1 MVHQIPFY
9 HLAQDIRSYNI
20 KINQVTNLIFPDIFE
35 KYKKK
40 NCLSSNP
47 PKKKTFLTLFKTNQI

>member
-20 KINQVTNLIFPDIFE
+20 KINQVTSLIFPDMFE
-35 KYKKK
+35 KYFLKKLLIK
-40 NCLSSNP
+40 
-47 PKKKTFLTLFKTNQI
+47 

>member
-1 MVHQIPFY
+1 MIFFGEIQGMVHQIPFY

-20 KINQVTNLIFPDIFE
+20 KINQVTSLIFPDIFE

-40 NCLSSNP
+40 KLL
-47 PKKKTFLTLFKTNQI
+47 K

>member
-9 HLAQDIRSYNI
+9 HLAQDISYNI
-20 KINQVTNLIFPDIFE
+20 KINQVTSLIFPDIFE

-40 NCLSSNP
+40 KLL
-47 PKKKTFLTLFKTNQI
+47 K